1 MALPQR
7 HVFSIDQISARWG
20 VDADYVRNLV
30 LTRQLAQAFM
40 IFGPA
45 RLLISDNSGTAR
57 SHPDTVVT
65 PFQTGVLVST
75 LHKIPTLLE
84 WPLAQVL
91 RVFEFSGSVSHGRL
105 SLQQFRDYDRAAHLG
120 WVITF
125 QERGA
130 TIIGSDVTIV
140 AFEDLIGYEAAN
152 GIDQV
157 RSDGP
162 QATRPIRDTRKQR
175 CRVVAEILW
184 RRDPQATL
192 VDVFRHEWIQQ
203 IASAGRPP
211 AEKTFRE
218 WVKDL
223 NPNRHPGRRPGT

>member
-7 HVFSIDQISARWG
+7 YVFSIDQISARWG
-20 VDADYVRNLV
+20 VDADYVRTVV

-45 RLLISDNSGTAR
+45 RLIMSNSSGAAR
-57 SHPDTVVT
+57 PHPDTSES

-75 LHKIPTLLE
+75 LHKIPDLLE

-91 RVFEFSGSVSHGRL
+91 RVFEFSGASPTRRL
-105 SLQQFRDYDRAAHLG
+105 SLQQFRDYERTDHLG
-120 WVITF
+120 WLIAF
-125 QERGA
+125 QDRDSIIVGRD
-130 TIIGSDVTIV
+130 TIFV
-140 AFEDLIGYEAAN
+140 AFEDLMSYEVAN
-152 GIDQV
+152 DIERFDSEVSQV
-157 RSDGP
+157 TP
-162 QATRPIRDTRKQR
+162 HLRDTRKQR

-184 RRDPQATL
+184 RRDPNATL
-192 VDVFRHEWIQQ
+192 IDIFRHEWIQK
-203 IASAGRPP
+203 IACSGRSP

-223 NPNRHPGRRPGT
+223 NPNRNPGRRVR

>member
-7 HVFSIDQISARWG
+7 HVFSIDQISTRWG

-30 LTRQLAQAFM
+30 LTRQLAQAYM

-45 RLLISDNSGTAR
+45 RLIMSNSSGAAR
-57 SHPDTVVT
+57 PHPDTSES

-75 LHKIPTLLE
+75 LHKMPDPLE

-91 RVFEFSGSVSHGRL
+91 RVFEFSGAIPTGRL
-105 SLQQFRDYDRAAHLG
+105 SLQQIRDYDRTSHLG

-125 QERGA
+125 QEKG
-130 TIIGSDVTIV
+130 TTMIGSATTVV
-140 AFEDLIGYEAAN
+140 AFEDLVGYEIAN
-152 GIDQV
+152 GIDSV

-162 QATRPIRDTRKQR
+162 PATRSVRDTRKQR

-184 RRDPQATL
+184 RRDPDATL
-192 VDVFRHEWIQQ
+192 IDIFRHEWIQK
-203 IASAGRPP
+203 IACAGRSP

-223 NPNRHPGRRPGT
+223 NPNRSPGRRPR